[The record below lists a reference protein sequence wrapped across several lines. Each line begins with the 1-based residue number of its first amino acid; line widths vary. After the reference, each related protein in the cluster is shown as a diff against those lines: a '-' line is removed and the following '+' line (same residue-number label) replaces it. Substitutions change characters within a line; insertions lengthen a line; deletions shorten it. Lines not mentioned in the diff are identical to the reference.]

1 VFNWIS
7 NFCSR
12 PLIEGKIGRGTK
24 VWRWSHISKGA
35 IVGNYC
41 MIGANVYIGPNVC
54 IGDYCRIQ
62 NGVYIPEGVTIRD
75 GVFIGPN
82 TTFLNHKHTGFRY
95 FEDKL
100 WYENFFESQSKKYTI
115 NVDSWAIIGGGCTI
129 LPRVTIGRY
138 SVIGAGSLVTKDVKD
153 NSLNYGHPCRFVKDI
168 N

>member
-1 VFNWIS
+1 MFNWIS

-12 PLIEGKIGRGTK
+12 PLIEGKIGKGTK

-35 IVGNYC
+35 LVGDNC
-41 MIGANVYIGPNVC
+41 MIGANVYIGPNVY
-54 IGDYCRIQ
+54 IGHGCRIQ
-62 NGVYIPEGVTIRD
+62 NGVYLPEGVTINN

-100 WYENFFESQSKKYTI
+100 WYEHFEKSQSKADKIY
-115 NVDSWAIIGGGCTI
+115 VGQYAIIGGGCTI
-129 LPRVTIGRY
+129 LPRVRIGKY
-138 SVIGAGSLVTKDVKD
+138 SVIGAGSLVTKNTKD
-153 NSLNYGHPCRFVKDI
+153 NTLNYGHPCRFVKDI